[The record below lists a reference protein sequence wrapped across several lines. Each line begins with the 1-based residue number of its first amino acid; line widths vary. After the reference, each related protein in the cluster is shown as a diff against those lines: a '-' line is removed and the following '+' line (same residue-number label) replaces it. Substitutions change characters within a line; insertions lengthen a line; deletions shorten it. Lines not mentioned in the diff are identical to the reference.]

1 MKILP
6 NYIYCS
12 TKVIYK
18 KKENDDTNQWP
29 QKAKKKETNQPN
41 VNILNLN
48 VNTSN
53 NVK

>member
-1 MKILP
+1 MMTQT
-6 NYIYCS
+6 NDH
-12 TKVIYK
+12 K
-18 KKENDDTNQWP
+18 KQ
-29 QKAKKKETNQPN
+29 KKETNQPN